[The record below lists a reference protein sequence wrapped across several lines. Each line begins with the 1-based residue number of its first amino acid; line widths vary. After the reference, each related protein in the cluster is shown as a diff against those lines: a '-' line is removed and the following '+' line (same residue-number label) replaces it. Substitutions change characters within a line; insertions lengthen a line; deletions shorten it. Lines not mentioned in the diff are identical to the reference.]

1 MRARTAILILLLI
14 PLAWGTATATRYL
27 TLQELEA
34 QQATIHQP
42 RPVIT
47 SKFVLPVYREAI
59 ARTARF
65 MANMQISDSAS
76 TDFGGVREAEDDMN
90 TIQTDN
96 TQEGIW
102 VWSRYYQLFSVD
114 SFRVNIRRAWYYNQ
128 RHPAWREE
136 GTGTDY
142 YRDWNCGL
150 GLFAE
155 SKYREVY
162 GDTFYLRAYTDSCI
176 SFLNG
181 HPLNFGQSG
190 YQYLHPFVTGLYAG
204 MLFRYW
210 RDRGVPAYHDTA
222 VARGTLVRNWI
233 QGSAQTR
240 LQYNVWAMSGG
251 TALWGTCNSVLQE
264 DTSSAKAWLNIY
276 VDSMNFFQTSGTWN
290 NSWNIYRAWAYR
302 AAWEVGHIPQWQTNH
317 KRLIDTLLAQDQDL
331 DGGIPDTWN
340 DPQNTDAAW
349 TSSYLDF
356 MGLDYWVEPS
366 GVAQEASVSTSLPF
380 FLGQSFPNPA
390 RSVVSIE
397 FSLFSPGEANLTV
410 YNVVGEKV
418 ATLADGHRGA
428 GLHKIRW
435 VIPENVPGGIYFYRL
450 EAGGQSRK
458 GRMVLTR

>member
-1 MRARTAILILLLI
+1 MKKATIFFVLFLILL
-14 PLAWGTATATRYL
+14 ASSTAHATRYM
-27 TLQELEA
+27 TLEELET

-47 SKFVLPVYREAI
+47 SKLVLPVYREAI

-65 MANMQISDSAS
+65 MANMQVSDSAS
-76 TDFGGVREAEDDMN
+76 TDFGGVREAEDDLN

-142 YRDWNCGL
+142 YRNWNCGL

-176 SFLNG
+176 SFLNS
-181 HPLNFGQSG
+181 HPLNFNQSG
-190 YQYLHPFVTGLYAG
+190 YTILHPFVTGLYAG
-204 MLFRYW
+204 MLYHYW
-210 RDRGVPAYHDTA
+210 RDRGLQAYHDTA
-222 VARGTLVRNWI
+222 VARGTLVKYWI
-233 QGSAQTR
+233 QANARTR
-240 LQYNVWAMSGG
+240 LQSNVWAMSGG
-251 TALWGTCNSVLQE
+251 TALWGVCNSALPE

-276 VDSMNFFQTSGTWN
+276 VDSMNFFQPSGTWN
-290 NSWNIYRAWAYR
+290 NSWNLYRAWAYR

-317 KRLIDTLLAQDQDL
+317 KRLVDTLLAQDQDL

-340 DPQNTDAAW
+340 DPQNTDRAS
-349 TSSYLDF
+349 TSAFHDY

-366 GVAQEASVSTSLPF
+366 GVAQEASVSTSLPC

-390 RSVVSIE
+390 RSVVSFV

-418 ATLADGHRGA
+418 ATLADGHRVT
-428 GLHKIRW
+428 GLHQIRW
-435 VIPENVPGGIYFYRL
+435 VIPENVRAGIYFYRL

>member
-14 PLAWGTATATRYL
+14 PLAWGTATATRYM

-34 QQATIHQP
+34 QQATIHQA

-47 SKFVLPVYREAI
+47 SKLVLPVYREAI

-65 MANMQISDSAS
+65 MANMQVSDSAS

-114 SFRVNIRRAWYYNQ
+114 SFLVNIRRAWYYNQ

-142 YRDWNCGL
+142 YRNWNCGL

-176 SFLNG
+176 SFLNS
-181 HPLNFGQSG
+181 HSLNFNQSG
-190 YQYLHPFVTGLYAG
+190 YTILHPFVTGLYAG
-204 MLFRYW
+204 MLYHYW
-210 RDRGVPAYHDTA
+210 RDRGVQAYHDTA
-222 VARGTLVRNWI
+222 VARGTLVKNWI
-233 QGSAQTR
+233 QANARTR
-240 LQYNVWAMSGG
+240 LQSNVWAMSGG

-264 DTSSAKAWLNIY
+264 DTTSAKAWLNIY
-276 VDSMNFFQTSGTWN
+276 VDSMNFFQPSGTWN

-317 KRLIDTLLAQDQDL
+317 KRLVDTLLAQDQDL

-390 RSVVSIE
+390 RSVVSFV

-418 ATLADGHRGA
+418 ATLADGHRET
-428 GLHKIRW
+428 GLHQIRW
-435 VIPENVPGGIYFYRL
+435 VIPGNVRAGIYFYRL
-450 EAGGQSRK
+450 EAEGQSRR